1 MGAQVLPDTFPPSRE
16 DIPPPAVGGLL
27 PLWVPAQGCSAD
39 HLGADRPDQEADGRL
54 QQAPAAGHHGQ
65 R

>member
-1 MGAQVLPDTFPPSRE
+1 MGAQVLTDTFPPSRE

-39 HLGADRPDQEADGRL
+39 HLGTDRPDQEADGRL